1 MPSHRIGVDAAGFI
15 QKHVSPAF
23 IQAPYTNVVSLIGEY
38 LRSNCAAYLHS
49 GYLAGSIP
57 AGTAIP
63 GYSDIDITLV
73 YHGESPMQLQ
83 ADSAELRRILLQTFA
98 FLPKVD
104 IVTGAYTEVL
114 DSEHRYGWGFW
125 FQHCC
130 ACIYG
135 EDIGRQIAPFRPSW
149 ELMYGLNGDIGQYN
163 QRIKR
168 ELGACSDVDT
178 GVALCYRIARK
189 YIRTAFGL
197 VAVPEASYTDD
208 LKLAVSLFLRHY
220 PVHEA
225 TLRFLLEQAR
235 EPTAATAEMTR
246 IVETFGVWL
255 EAQYTALPR

>member
-1 MPSHRIGVDAAGFI
+1 M
-15 QKHVSPAF
+15 
-23 IQAPYTNVVSLIGEY
+23 
-38 LRSNCAAYLHS
+38 
-49 GYLAGSIP
+49 
-57 AGTAIP
+57 
-63 GYSDIDITLV
+63 
-73 YHGESPMQLQ
+73 
-83 ADSAELRRILLQTFA
+83 ELRRTLLQSFV

-104 IVTGAYTEVL
+104 IVTGAYTEIL

-149 ELMYGLNGDIGQYN
+149 ELMYGLNGDIGPYN

-168 ELGACSDVDT
+168 ELRACSDVDT
-178 GVALCYRIARK
+178 GVALCRRIARK

-208 LKLAVSLFLRHY
+208 LKLAVSLFLLHY
-220 PVHEA
+220 PAHEA

-235 EPTAATAEMTR
+235 EPTAATAEMAR
-246 IVETFGVWL
+246 IVGTFGVWL
-255 EAQYTALPR
+255 EAQYAALPR